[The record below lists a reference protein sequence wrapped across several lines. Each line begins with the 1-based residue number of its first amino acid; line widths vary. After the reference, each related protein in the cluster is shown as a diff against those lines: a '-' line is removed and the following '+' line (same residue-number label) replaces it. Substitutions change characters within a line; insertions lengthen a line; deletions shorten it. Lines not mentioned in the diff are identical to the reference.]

1 MKTSLLSRGISGSG
15 MKTETISRLKVWRA
29 PKETGF
35 DFTTNAAFLLAQQLK
50 IPPLEAAKILVDYIN
65 DAMAD
70 KQV

>member
-1 MKTSLLSRGISGSG
+1 

-70 KQV
+70 K